1 MTSTYGDKSIAESSA
16 AIDDS
21 AIVKTNIL
29 SVIAWHLAG
38 HCKYVTLSNTGEW

>member
-1 MTSTYGDKSIAESSA
+1 MTSTHGDKSIAESSA

-21 AIVKTNIL
+21 AILISNLL

-38 HCKYVTLSNTGEW
+38 YCKYVTLSNRGEW